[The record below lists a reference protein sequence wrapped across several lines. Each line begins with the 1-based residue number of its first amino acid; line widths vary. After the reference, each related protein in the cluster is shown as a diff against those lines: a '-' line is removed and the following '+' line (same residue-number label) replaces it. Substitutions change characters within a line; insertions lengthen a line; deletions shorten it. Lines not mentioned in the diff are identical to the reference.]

1 MTDSTTEGTPREKV
15 IEAFLSLLAERS
27 FERITLSSV
36 AEKAGVSLAGMRRD
50 FGSTFDMIA
59 GFIRDTDRKVLA
71 GGDAEDAQATMR
83 DRLFDV
89 LMRRFEIL
97 LPHREAVRSL
107 VRSARRD
114 PRFALGMNR
123 LAVRSQQWM
132 LSAAGIGSSGVIGGL
147 RAQAAAVMFA
157 RVMRVWLDDEDPGL
171 ARTMAELDRELAAG
185 ARLAALLDDLC
196 RFAPR
201 CRRPLRTRE
210 RRNRNAPDPRPESM
224 QA

>member
-1 MTDSTTEGTPREKV
+1 MTERTNREKV
-15 IEAFLSLLAERS
+15 VEAFLSLLAEKS
-27 FERITLSSV
+27 FETISLSNV
-36 AEKAGVSLAGMRRD
+36 AEKAGVSLADMRKD

-59 GFIRDTDRKVLA
+59 SFVRDTDNKVLA
-71 GGDAEDAQATMR
+71 GGDVEDAQATMR

-89 LMRRFEIL
+89 LMRRFEVL
-97 LPHREAVRSL
+97 QPHRAAVRSL

-114 PRFALGMNR
+114 PRFALGINK

-132 LSAAGIGSSGVIGGL
+132 LSAAGIDSSGLIGGM
-147 RAQAAAVMFA
+147 RAQALAVMFA

-185 ARLAALLDDLC
+185 ARFATLLDDLC

-201 CRRPLRTRE
+201 CRRPIRTRE
-210 RRNRNAPDPRPESM
+210 NRRRRPYDSEPETL